1 VYRLGKSHGEAGAA
15 VRTDGK
21 HLWVEGRPWRARGV
35 TYGSF
40 RPRLD
45 GELFPDTFQ
54 VKADFAAIS
63 ELGLNTVRTY
73 SMPPEDIL
81 DLADEYG
88 LKLLVGLHYHD
99 WRLADGTGRRTNR
112 KVLQAGRAAV
122 HRALERCAERDSILA
137 ISVGNEVPGDVVR
150 VHGIGAVEE
159 VLSELVAEVHAGDP
173 CVLATYANFPT
184 TEYLQVEGQDLAC
197 FNVFLENPEAFRSYV
212 KRLQV
217 VSGEVPLLLTEL
229 GFASEIHGEETQAE
243 AIEWQLRIA
252 DECGAAGACVYAWTD
267 EWAVADEPVDGWGFG
282 ITDAERI
289 HKPATE
295 IVSKWA
301 RSDLGSLREK
311 WPRISAVVC
320 AYNAMTTIAD
330 CLASLER
337 SDYPN
342 LEIIVCD
349 DGSTDGTV
357 HVAKGFF
364 KCKVM
369 ELPHAGLSTARNAGI
384 EAASG
389 EIVAFI
395 DADAACHPEWP
406 YHLALSLEGEEVG
419 GTGGPNL
426 PSPQA
431 GFVERA
437 VAASPGNPIEVL
449 TSDDRAEHVPGCN
462 MAFKKDALGA
472 VHWFDP
478 VYTAAGDDVDVCW
491 KLIEKGYSI
500 GFSPAAQVRHHR
512 RDSVRGYLK
521 QQRGY
526 GKAERMLWTRHPHR
540 FNRLGQAS
548 WSGFIYGG
556 PRLLAKYLRPVVYH
570 GFMGRAPYQGVVRR
584 RSEMLLGWSQALV
597 PAAGLI
603 AGASALAGIAWTPFL
618 VMTALALMFVV
629 GFAASVAIAARPSPT
644 ETHKLGH
651 RLLVGALHVIQP
663 LVRAWARLRNRAG
676 GAQPP
681 PTPAW
686 RGDRLQWL
694 LELRR
699 QLVARRCAIRWG
711 TATAAWDFKASFGPF
726 VSYKVTTAVV
736 WAWVPQHSARLAIRP
751 AFLATAAL
759 GGLLLSWI
767 STAGIVVLSGVAFL
781 AVAEAIALRRIL
793 KKSIAATSVSD
804 EKSPAAPA
812 PTVEKAIADA

>member
-1 VYRLGKSHGEAGAA
+1 MYRSGEPLGRGGSG
-15 VRTDGK
+15 VTTDGK
-21 HLWVEGRPWRARGV
+21 HLWAGGRPWRVRGV

-40 RPRLD
+40 APRLD
-45 GELFPDTFQ
+45 GELFPDPSTA
-54 VKADFAAIS
+54 KKDFLAIS
-63 ELGLNTVRTY
+63 DLGLNTVRTY
-73 SMPPEDIL
+73 SAPPDDIL
-81 DLADEYG
+81 DLAEEFG
-88 LKLLVGLHYHD
+88 LKLLVGLHYDD
-99 WRLADGTGRRTNR
+99 WRLAGEAGRRTNR
-112 KVLQAGRAAV
+112 RVLEAGRRAV
-122 HRALERCAERDSILA
+122 HTALERCSGRNATLA

-150 VHGIGAVEE
+150 VHGIGAVED

-173 CVLATYANFPT
+173 SVLATYANFPT

-197 FNVFLENPEAFRSYV
+197 FNVFLESPETFRSYV

-217 VSGEVPLLLTEL
+217 VSGDVPLLLTEL
-229 GFASEIHGEETQAE
+229 GFASEVHGEGAQA
-243 AIEWQLRIA
+243 AALDWQLEIA
-252 DECGAAGACVYAWTD
+252 EECGVAGACVFAWTD
-267 EWAVADEPVDGWGFG
+267 EWAVAGEPVEGWGFG
-282 ITDAERI
+282 ITDADRV

-295 IVSKWA
+295 IVSRWA
-301 RSDLGSLREK
+301 RSDLEGVRRT
-311 WPRISAVVC
+311 WPRVSAVVC
-320 AYNAMTTIAD
+320 AYNAMTTIGD

-337 SDYPN
+337 SHYPD

-349 DGSTDGTV
+349 DGSTDATV
-357 HVAKGFF
+357 SIARSYS
-364 KCKVM
+364 KCKLL

-384 EAASG
+384 AAASG

-406 YHLALSLEGEEVG
+406 YHLALSLEDEDMGA
-419 GTGGPNL
+419 TGGPNL

-449 TSDDRAEHVPGCN
+449 IGDDRAEHVPGCN

-512 RDSVRGYLK
+512 RDSIRGYLK

-556 PRLLAKYLRPVVYH
+556 PRLLARYIRPVVYH
-570 GFMGRAPYQGVVRR
+570 GFMGQAPFQGVVRR
-584 RSEMLLGWSQALV
+584 RSEILLGWSQALV
-597 PAAGLI
+597 PAAALL
-603 AGASALAGIAWTPFL
+603 AGSSALAAIAWRPL
-618 VMTALALMFVV
+618 LALAGLALMFVI
-629 GFAASVAIAARPSPT
+629 GFAASVAVAVKPGPAEP
-644 ETHKLGH
+644 HKLRH
-651 RLLVGALHVIQP
+651 RLLVGALHVVQP
-663 LVRAWARLRNRAG
+663 LVRAWARFRNRAG
-676 GAQPP
+676 GAEPP
-681 PTPAW
+681 PTPSW
-686 RGDRLQWL
+686 KGDRLQWL

-711 TATAAWDFKASFGPF
+711 GATAAWDFQASVGPF

-736 WAWVPQHSARLAIRP
+736 WSWVPQHSTRLTIRSS
-751 AFLATAAL
+751 FLATAAL
-759 GGLLLSWI
+759 GGLLSTWI
-767 STAGIVVLSGVAFL
+767 PAAGVAVLSSGAIL

-793 KKSIAATSVSD
+793 KRSIEATSVAGETS
-804 EKSPAAPA
+804 SASAPA
-812 PTVEKAIADA
+812 VEEVVEDV